1 MKPIEIQHRLN
12 TLFQTNPL
20 VIWNDPGAEF
30 ADMLVELDLPGVEVV
45 SDVEGDRFALKST
58 LNGLPSHARLLVYR
72 PAAIPA
78 ESDWL
83 ADATTYAPIFAAD
96 RTTLLLD
103 ELNAR
108 DTREMRDAVASF
120 AGFLST
126 AGHLRRIRG
135 LRARYETPYELALA
149 VMATALGRDTSAD
162 AEAVIIA
169 YLCRA
174 HAEGADRVWSSL
186 KRSGVARAFAQ
197 LLSDC
202 LGYTGDPAD
211 ADGIAAH
218 ILLSTLASYALS
230 GLPKPVDDAL
240 TLRHSADVARF
251 WMRIVPANTE
261 AREALM
267 QAASSL
273 ESTYDLEG
281 HLRGRSIAEL
291 LDIPLLPLVDAL
303 LIRRLIAE
311 LCSPSPDVAT
321 LRTAIDQRRTGL
333 WADAYHDCYAA
344 LDAAL
349 ALRAFARCHHDPL
362 AQDDA
367 AAVWHAYTTDW
378 ACVDTAYRHFHL
390 AFARLRLSAPHGLD
404 APFYDLATQLE
415 NWYCGYFLPHVSAT
429 WERTASTSFAH
440 DGFVS
445 GVPQLGDFYLTHVD
459 ALARKKR
466 HTWVIISDAL
476 RYEVAHELANA
487 LEASTQGQTS
497 LTSMQA
503 PFPSITLCGMAA
515 LLPHDRYQL
524 SCTGTSEHRTLAAT
538 VDGMPTQST
547 NARNDVLNAYLA
559 THQPGAQGL
568 TIQTTDFIRMNK
580 EERKRAVGDAAV
592 IYLYHNRIDATGDDA
607 TTEDDVFRACADTIG
622 ELSQLV
628 SLIVR
633 DFRASDILITA
644 DHGFLYTYRPL
655 AETDKIATTE
665 ITGTIVE
672 QGRRYVVGDRNLSS
686 AYMLPVSLDLVSNG
700 KLSGLCPHKTVR
712 LKKAGGG
719 SNYVHGGISLQEI
732 CVPVI
737 HFKNFRSGMR
747 GYAERSFVGL
757 SLVTP
762 LSAVTNLTCSL
773 EVLQDGPVGGKTLPA
788 TYELLLQTEDGDSVS
803 DTAVIRADRTD
814 ADATKRVFPATL
826 HVRSTYLGKCD
837 IPCQLIARRIGS
849 EALSTADPER
859 IVLAMTR
866 LQIAFAPE
874 EENAWW
880 L

>member
-1 MKPIEIQHRLN
+1 MKPIEIQNRLN
-12 TLFQTNPL
+12 TLFQTNRI
-20 VIWNDPGAEF
+20 VIWSDPDVAF
-30 ADMLVELDLPGVEVV
+30 ADVLAELDLPGIEIL
-45 SDVEGDRFALKST
+45 SDVEGDRFALKSA
-58 LNGLPSHARLLVYR
+58 LNGLQSDARLLVYR
-72 PAAIPA
+72 PEAISVK
-78 ESDWL
+78 SDWL
-83 ADATTYAPIFAAD
+83 ADAMSYAPIFAAD

-108 DTREMRDAVASF
+108 DAPEMRAAIASF
-120 AGFLST
+120 ATFLST
-126 AGHLRRIRG
+126 AGRLQRVRG
-135 LRARYETPYELALA
+135 LRTHYETPQQLALA
-149 VMATALGRDTSAD
+149 VMATALGRDTPAD
-162 AEAVIIA
+162 AEGVIIA
-169 YLCRA
+169 FLCRA
-174 HAEGADRVWSSL
+174 HAEGADRAWAAL
-186 KRSGVARAFAQ
+186 RRSGAERAFSQ

-202 LGYTGDPAD
+202 LGYTGDPAS
-211 ADGIAAH
+211 ADDIATH
-218 ILLSTLASYALS
+218 ILLGALAPYALV
-230 GLPKPVDDAL
+230 GLPRPVDDASS
-240 TLRHSADVARF
+240 LRHAADIARL
-251 WMRIVPANTE
+251 WMRLAPANTE
-261 AREALM
+261 AREALI

-273 ESTYDLEG
+273 ESTYNLEER
-281 HLRGRSIAEL
+281 LESLSAAKL
-291 LDIPLLPLVDAL
+291 AAVPLLPLVDAL
-303 LIRRLIAE
+303 LIRHLIAE
-311 LCSPSPDVAT
+311 LCAPSSDVAA
-321 LRTAIDQRRTGL
+321 LRATVEQRRTGP
-333 WADAYHDCYAA
+333 WRESYRDYYDA

-349 ALRAFARCHHDPL
+349 TLYAFAESHRGPL
-362 AQDDA
+362 AQSDA
-367 AAVWHAYTTDW
+367 ATVWHAYTTDW
-378 ACVDTAYRHFHL
+378 AGVDAAYRYFHL
-390 AFARLRLSAPHGLD
+390 AFARIRLNAPRGLD
-404 APFYDLATQLE
+404 APFHDLANQLE
-415 NWYCGYFLPHVSAT
+415 NWYCGYFLPQVSAT
-429 WERTASTSFAH
+429 WERAASESLAR
-440 DGFVS
+440 DGY
-445 GVPQLGDFYLTHVD
+445 VPGIPRLGEFYLMHVD

-476 RYEVAHELANA
+476 RYEVARDLADA
-487 LEASTQGQTS
+487 LEASTQGQTT

-515 LLPHDRYQL
+515 LLPHDRYLL
-524 SCTGTSEHRTLAAT
+524 SCIGASEHGTLAAT

-559 THQPGAQGL
+559 THQPDAQGL
-568 TIQTTDFIRMNK
+568 AIQTTDFIRMSK
-580 EERKRAVGDAAV
+580 EERKEAVGDAAV

-607 TTEDDVFRACADTIG
+607 TTEDDVFRACADTIS

-633 DFRASDILITA
+633 DFRASDVLITA

-665 ITGTIVE
+665 ISGTIAE

-737 HFKNFRSGMR
+737 HFKNFRNGMR

-788 TYELLLQTEDGDSVS
+788 TYEVLLQTEDGDSVS
-803 DTAVIRADRTD
+803 DAAVICADRTD
-814 ADATKRVFPATL
+814 IDATKRVFPVTL
-826 HVRSTYLGKCD
+826 HVRSTYLGKSD

-849 EALSTADPER
+849 EALSTTDPER